1 MPKEMSQLARDFLE
15 GLHNALAYAR
25 GNPTPGTVVHF
36 ARDPDVKAIRRS
48 LRMSQDVFAR
58 TYRIPVATLKGWEQG
73 RRQPDAT
80 VSAYLRVIERY
91 PKEVEQAL
99 AGQ

>member
-1 MPKEMSQLARDFLE
+1 VKKNQLADDILE
-15 GLHNALAYAR
+15 GLNDAIAYAR
-25 GNPTPGTVVHF
+25 GKPTPGTVVHF

>member
-1 MPKEMSQLARDFLE
+1 MPEEMSQFAKDLLE
-15 GLHNALAYAR
+15 GLNNAIAYAR
-25 GNPTPGTVVHF
+25 GEPTPDTIEHVIIF
-36 ARDPDVKAIRRS
+36 MYVKAIRRS
-48 LRMSQDVFAR
+48 LRMSQDTFAR

-73 RRQPDAT
+73 RRHPDAT

>member
-1 MPKEMSQLARDFLE
+1 MPEEMSQFAKDILE
-15 GLHNALAYAR
+15 GLNNAIAYAC
-25 GNPTPGTVVHF
+25 GKPTPRTIVHVIMITN
-36 ARDPDVKAIRRS
+36 VKAIRRS
-48 LRMSQDVFAR
+48 LRMSQEAFAR
-58 TYRIPVATLKGWEQG
+58 AYRIPVTTLKDWERG

-91 PKEVEQAL
+91 PKEVERAL